1 MISATERVD
10 TITIILPINEEDNKF
25 VFVPSVRE
33 AVAFSIFSYL
43 AS

>member
-10 TITIILPINEEDNKF
+10 TITIILPINEEDNEF

-33 AVAFSIFSYL
+33 AVRTT
-43 AS
+43 